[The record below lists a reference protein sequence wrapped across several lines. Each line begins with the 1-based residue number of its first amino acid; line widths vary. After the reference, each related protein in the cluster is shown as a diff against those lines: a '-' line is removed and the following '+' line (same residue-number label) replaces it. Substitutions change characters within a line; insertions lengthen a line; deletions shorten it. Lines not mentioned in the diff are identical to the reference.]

1 MAVYEYEAVGIQ
13 GKVIKG
19 IVDADSSKAAR
30 AKLRKQDLF
39 ITKLREEKG
48 SSEKGVSLR
57 REFYLR
63 EIIGRVKPQ
72 EISVF
77 TRQLATLL
85 NAGLPLVEALNA
97 IIDQIENVRLK
108 KIVTQ
113 VREKVNEGSSLAD
126 GFKGSSKVFSDLYV
140 NMVRAGE
147 SSGALDIVLV
157 RLADFLE
164 NQVKLRQKV
173 TATLVYPIFMVVFM
187 SVIVFFLMTFVL
199 PKVTE
204 VFANIGQAVPLYT
217 RIMIGTSHF
226 FQKFW
231 KGLIGLM
238 IFFYWGFRRALR
250 TPKIRR
256 RWDAFR
262 IRAPIFGKISR
273 KIAISRFT
281 RTLST
286 LLNSGIPVLVSM
298 DIVKNVVGNAV
309 LSEAIDTAK
318 NSISEGS
325 SIAEPL
331 RRSGLFPPIVTH
343 MIMVGE
349 KSGELEAMLVKVS
362 EAYDNEVEATVSGL
376 TALLE
381 PVLILMMGGIVFFI
395 MISVLLPILQMNQ
408 VLH

>member
-1 MAVYEYEAVGIQ
+1 MAIYEYQGVGSN
-13 GKVIKG
+13 GRVVKG
-19 IVDADSSKAAR
+19 IVDAESPKAAR

-39 ITKLREEKG
+39 ITQLVEEKEVAG
-48 SSEKGVSLR
+48 KGISLR
-57 REFYLR
+57 REVDFR
-63 EIIGRVKPQ
+63 QIFGRVKSQ
-72 EISVF
+72 EVSVF

-97 IIDQIENVRLK
+97 IIDQLENVRLK

-126 GFKGSSKVFSDLYV
+126 GLKGSPNIFSDLYV

-157 RLADFLE
+157 RLSDFLE
-164 NQVKLRQKV
+164 DQVKLRQKV
-173 TATLVYPIFMVVFM
+173 TATLVYPIFMVIFM
-187 SVIVFFLMTFVL
+187 GLIVFFLMTFVL

-204 VFANIGQAVPLYT
+204 VFANMGQAVPIYT
-217 RIMIGTSHF
+217 RIMIGLSHF

-231 KGLIGLM
+231 WLLIALWVGLY
-238 IFFYWGFRRALR
+238 FGFRRALHV
-250 TPKIRR
+250 PKFRR
-256 RWDAFR
+256 RWDVFR

-286 LLNSGIPVLVSM
+286 LLSSGIPVLISM
-298 DIVKNVVGNAV
+298 DIVKNVVENTV
-309 LSEAIDTAK
+309 LSEAIDAAK

-343 MIMVGE
+343 MITVGE
-349 KSGELEAMLVKVS
+349 KSGELESMLVKVS

-408 VLH
+408 VLK